1 MSKLCTAIERGR
13 SAPDDRS
20 LGAPLGR
27 AFMIVF
33 SALVSACA
41 VGPDYRQ
48 PDAAPGAQFAHA
60 VLPEFKRDGIEIAW
74 WKQFD
79 DPVLSELIDQ
89 AVSNN
94 RGLKAAEANLRV
106 ARALYLEAGLD
117 LLPTI
122 TSHANYTTTKRSFD
136 AMNRRQYAPRELE
149 LFNVGFDAFWEVDFF
164 GRIRRS
170 VEARD
175 AEVAA
180 AEADL
185 RDLLVSV
192 IAEVARNYFELRG
205 LQNQLDVAQKNAD
218 NQAATLELTQA
229 RLEAGRGTELD
240 TSRAK
245 AQLDST
251 LATIPPLQSR
261 IRQTIHRLGVLTGQL
276 PDSLSSQLSTPAPM
290 PKIPE
295 SIRIGSPSELLRRR
309 PDIRVAERNLAA
321 ATARIGVAT
330 ADLFPRV
337 TFNGTIALESR
348 TLSGLGASGTEA
360 FSVGP
365 RISWAFL
372 DLGRVLARIKAADAS
387 AEARLAN
394 YEQTVL
400 TALEE
405 TENALVN
412 YNRERT
418 RLALLMSAAAASEHA
433 HQLAHLRFEDGIEDF
448 LTVLDAER
456 RLLQDQEQ
464 LAQSETATA
473 TALIAVYKALG
484 GGWEVYAPDENA
496 VASVPASTQ
505 QASSVSVGPTAVPD
519 TPARNT
525 K

>member
-1 MSKLCTAIERGR
+1 MSIPCSSVQSERFERRDRFSGA
-13 SAPDDRS
+13 SARNVVPIII
-20 LGAPLGR
+20 A
-27 AFMIVF
+27 
-33 SALVSACA
+33 ALLSACV
-41 VGPDYRQ
+41 VGPDYTK
-48 PDAAPGAQFAHA
+48 PDAAPGAQFANA
-60 VLPEFKRDGIEIAW
+60 VLPEFKRDGIEVAW

-79 DPVLSELIDQ
+79 DPLLSELIDR

-94 RGLKAAEANLRV
+94 RDLKAAEANLRV

-122 TSHANYTTTKRSFD
+122 TSHANYTTQKRSFD
-136 AMNRRQYAPRELE
+136 AMNRRTFAPRELE

-175 AEVAA
+175 AEVDA

-192 IAEVARNYFELRG
+192 ISEVALNYFELRG

-251 LATIPPLQSR
+251 LATIPPIQTR
-261 IRQTIHRLGVLTGQL
+261 IRENIHRLGVLIGQL
-276 PDSLSSQLSTPAPM
+276 PDTLSARLSEPAPM

-295 SIRIGSPSELLRRR
+295 TIHIGAPADLMRRR

-321 ATARIGVAT
+321 ATARIGAAT

-360 FSVGP
+360 FSAGP

-372 DLGRVLARIKAADAS
+372 DLGRVRARIRAADAS
-387 AEARLAN
+387 ADATLAN

-405 TENALVN
+405 TENALVS
-412 YNRERT
+412 YNRQRA
-418 RLALLMSAAAASEHA
+418 RRGLLASAATSSERA
-433 HQLAHLRFEDGIEDF
+433 HQLAHLRFEDGITDF

-456 RLLQDQEQ
+456 RLLLDQEL
-464 LAQSETATA
+464 LAQSQTATA
-473 TALIAVYKALG
+473 TSLIAVYKALG
-484 GGWEVYAPDENA
+484 GGWEVYESGRNA
-496 VASVPASTQ
+496 VAAVPAS
-505 QASSVSVGPTAVPD
+505 
-519 TPARNT
+519 AR
-525 K
+525 

>member
-1 MSKLCTAIERGR
+1 MSIPCSSVQSERFER
-13 SAPDDRS
+13 RDRF
-20 LGAPLGR
+20 LGASARNVVPI
-27 AFMIVF
+27 MIA
-33 SALVSACA
+33 ALLSACA
-41 VGPDYRQ
+41 VGPDYTK
-48 PDAAPGAQFAHA
+48 PDAAPGAQFANA
-60 VLPEFKRDGIEIAW
+60 VLPEFKRDGIEVAW

-79 DPVLSELIDQ
+79 DPVLSDLIDR

-94 RGLKAAEANLRV
+94 RDLKAAEANLRV

-122 TSHANYTTTKRSFD
+122 TSHANYTTQKRSFD
-136 AMNRRQYAPRELE
+136 AMNRRTFAPRELE

-175 AEVAA
+175 AEVDA

-192 IAEVARNYFELRG
+192 ISEVALNYFELRG

-251 LATIPPLQSR
+251 LATIPPIQTR
-261 IRQTIHRLGVLTGQL
+261 IRENIHRLGVLIGQL
-276 PDSLSSQLSTPAPM
+276 PDTLSARLSEPAPM

-295 SIRIGSPSELLRRR
+295 TIHIGAPADLMRRR

-360 FSVGP
+360 FSAGP

-372 DLGRVLARIKAADAS
+372 DLGRVRARIRAADAS
-387 AEARLAN
+387 ADATLAN

-405 TENALVN
+405 TENALVS
-412 YNRERT
+412 YNRQRA
-418 RLALLMSAAAASEHA
+418 RRGLLASAATSSERA
-433 HQLAHLRFEDGIEDF
+433 HQLAHLRFEDGITDF

-456 RLLQDQEQ
+456 RLLLDQEL
-464 LAQSETATA
+464 LAQSQTATA
-473 TALIAVYKALG
+473 TSLIAVYKALG
-484 GGWEVYAPDENA
+484 GGWEVYESGRNA
-496 VASVPASTQ
+496 VAAVPAS
-505 QASSVSVGPTAVPD
+505 
-519 TPARNT
+519 AR
-525 K
+525 

>member
-1 MSKLCTAIERGR
+1 MRSCSATAP
-13 SAPDDRS
+13 S
-20 LGAPLGR
+20 R
-27 AFMIVF
+27 ARHAV
-33 SALVSACA
+33 ALTLLALLSACA
-41 VGPDYRQ
+41 VGPDYSK
-48 PDAAPGAQFAHA
+48 PEVAPGAQFAHA
-60 VLPEFKRDGIEIAW
+60 VLPEFKRDGIEVAW
-74 WKQFD
+74 WKQFN
-79 DPVLSELIDQ
+79 DPLLSQLIDR
-89 AVSNN
+89 AVNSNLD
-94 RGLKAAEANLRV
+94 LKAAEANLRV

-122 TSHANYTTTKRSFD
+122 TSHANYTTQKRSFD
-136 AMNRRQYAPRELE
+136 AMNRRTFAPRELE

-175 AEVAA
+175 AEVEA

-192 IAEVARNYFELRG
+192 ISEVALNYFELRG

-251 LATIPPLQSR
+251 LATIPPIQSR
-261 IRQTIHRLGVLTGQL
+261 IRETIHRLGVLVGQL
-276 PDSLSSQLSTPAPM
+276 PDSLSNNLSPPAPM
-290 PKIPE
+290 PTIPE
-295 SIRIGSPSELLRRR
+295 TIQIGAPADLMRRR

-348 TLSGLGASGTEA
+348 TLAGLGASGTEA
-360 FSVGP
+360 FSAGP

-372 DLGRVLARIKAADAS
+372 DLGRVRARIRAADAS

-400 TALEE
+400 NALEE

-412 YNRERT
+412 YNRNRA
-418 RLALLMSAAAASEHA
+418 RRALLASAATASERA
-433 HQLAHLRFEDGIEDF
+433 HELAHLRFEDGISDF

-456 RLLQDQEQ
+456 RLLLDQEQ
-464 LAQSETATA
+464 LAQSQTVTATS
-473 TALIAVYKALG
+473 LIALYKALG
-484 GGWEVYAPDENA
+484 GGWEVYEPGENS
-496 VASVPASTQ
+496 VATLPAST
-505 QASSVSVGPTAVPD
+505 
-519 TPARNT
+519 R
-525 K
+525 

>member
-1 MSKLCTAIERGR
+1 MSIPCSSVQSERFERRDRFSGA
-13 SAPDDRS
+13 SARNVVPI
-20 LGAPLGR
+20 
-27 AFMIVF
+27 MIA
-33 SALVSACA
+33 ALLSACA
-41 VGPDYRQ
+41 VGPDYTK
-48 PDAAPGAQFAHA
+48 PDAAPGAQFANA
-60 VLPEFKRDGIEIAW
+60 VLPEFKRDGIEVAW

-79 DPVLSELIDQ
+79 DPVLSDLIDR

-94 RGLKAAEANLRV
+94 RDLKAAEANLRV

-122 TSHANYTTTKRSFD
+122 TSHANYTTQKRSFD
-136 AMNRRQYAPRELE
+136 AMNRRTFAPRELE

-175 AEVAA
+175 AEVDA

-192 IAEVARNYFELRG
+192 ISEVALNYFELRG

-251 LATIPPLQSR
+251 LATIPPIQTR
-261 IRQTIHRLGVLTGQL
+261 IRENIHRLGVLIGQL
-276 PDSLSSQLSTPAPM
+276 PDTLSARLSEPAPM

-295 SIRIGSPSELLRRR
+295 TIHIGAPADLMRRR

-360 FSVGP
+360 FSAGP

-372 DLGRVLARIKAADAS
+372 DLGRVRARIRAADAS
-387 AEARLAN
+387 ADATLAN

-405 TENALVN
+405 TENALVS
-412 YNRERT
+412 YNRQRA
-418 RLALLMSAAAASEHA
+418 RRGLLASAATSSERA
-433 HQLAHLRFEDGIEDF
+433 HQLAHLRFEDGITDF

-456 RLLQDQEQ
+456 RLLLDQEL
-464 LAQSETATA
+464 LAQSQTATA
-473 TALIAVYKALG
+473 TSLIAVYKALG
-484 GGWEVYAPDENA
+484 GGWEVYESGRNA
-496 VASVPASTQ
+496 VAAVPAS
-505 QASSVSVGPTAVPD
+505 
-519 TPARNT
+519 AR
-525 K
+525 

>member
-1 MSKLCTAIERGR
+1 MGA
-13 SAPDDRS
+13 SARNVVPI
-20 LGAPLGR
+20 
-27 AFMIVF
+27 MIA
-33 SALVSACA
+33 ALLSACA
-41 VGPDYRQ
+41 VGPDYTK
-48 PDAAPGAQFAHA
+48 PDAAPGAQFANA
-60 VLPEFKRDGIEIAW
+60 VLPEFKRDGIEVAW

-79 DPVLSELIDQ
+79 DPVLSDLIDR

-94 RGLKAAEANLRV
+94 RDLKAAEANLRV

-122 TSHANYTTTKRSFD
+122 TSHANYTTQKRSFD
-136 AMNRRQYAPRELE
+136 AMNRRTFAPRELE

-175 AEVAA
+175 AEVDA

-192 IAEVARNYFELRG
+192 ISEVALNYFELRG

-251 LATIPPLQSR
+251 LATIPPIQTR
-261 IRQTIHRLGVLTGQL
+261 IRENIHRLGVLIGQL
-276 PDSLSSQLSTPAPM
+276 PDTLSARLSEPAPM

-295 SIRIGSPSELLRRR
+295 TIHIGAPADLMRRR

-360 FSVGP
+360 FSAGP

-372 DLGRVLARIKAADAS
+372 DLGRVRARIRAADAS
-387 AEARLAN
+387 ADATLAN

-405 TENALVN
+405 TENALVS
-412 YNRERT
+412 YNRQRA
-418 RLALLMSAAAASEHA
+418 RRGLLASAATSSERA
-433 HQLAHLRFEDGIEDF
+433 HQLAHLRFEDGITDF

-456 RLLQDQEQ
+456 RLLLDQEL
-464 LAQSETATA
+464 LAQSQTATA
-473 TALIAVYKALG
+473 TSLIAVYKALG
-484 GGWEVYAPDENA
+484 GGWEVYESGRNA
-496 VASVPASTQ
+496 VAAVPAS
-505 QASSVSVGPTAVPD
+505 
-519 TPARNT
+519 AR
-525 K
+525 

>member
-1 MSKLCTAIERGR
+1 MSIPCSSVQSERFERRDRFSGA
-13 SAPDDRS
+13 SARNVVPI
-20 LGAPLGR
+20 
-27 AFMIVF
+27 MIA
-33 SALVSACA
+33 ALLSACA
-41 VGPDYRQ
+41 VGPDYTK
-48 PDAAPGAQFAHA
+48 PDAAPGAQFANA
-60 VLPEFKRDGIEIAW
+60 VLPEFKRDGIEVAW

-79 DPVLSELIDQ
+79 DPVLSDLIDR

-94 RGLKAAEANLRV
+94 RDLKAAEANLRV

-122 TSHANYTTTKRSFD
+122 TSHANYTTQKRSFD
-136 AMNRRQYAPRELE
+136 AMNRRTFAPRELE

-164 GRIRRS
+164 GRIRRG

-175 AEVAA
+175 AEVDA

-192 IAEVARNYFELRG
+192 ISEVALNYFELRG

-251 LATIPPLQSR
+251 LATIPPIQTR
-261 IRQTIHRLGVLTGQL
+261 IRENIHRLGVLIGQL
-276 PDSLSSQLSTPAPM
+276 PDTLSARLSEPAPM

-295 SIRIGSPSELLRRR
+295 TIHIGAPADLMRRR

-360 FSVGP
+360 FSAGP

-372 DLGRVLARIKAADAS
+372 DLGRVRARIRAADAS
-387 AEARLAN
+387 ADATLAN

-405 TENALVN
+405 TENALVS
-412 YNRERT
+412 YNRQRA
-418 RLALLMSAAAASEHA
+418 RRGLLASAATSSERA
-433 HQLAHLRFEDGIEDF
+433 HQLAHLRFEDGITDF

-456 RLLQDQEQ
+456 RLLLDQEL
-464 LAQSETATA
+464 LAQSQTATA
-473 TALIAVYKALG
+473 TSLIAVYKALG
-484 GGWEVYAPDENA
+484 GGWEVYESGRNA
-496 VASVPASTQ
+496 VAAVPAS
-505 QASSVSVGPTAVPD
+505 
-519 TPARNT
+519 AR
-525 K
+525 

>member
-1 MSKLCTAIERGR
+1 MSIPCSSVQSERFERRDRFSGA
-13 SAPDDRS
+13 SARNVVPI
-20 LGAPLGR
+20 
-27 AFMIVF
+27 MIA
-33 SALVSACA
+33 ALLSACA
-41 VGPDYRQ
+41 VGPDYTK
-48 PDAAPGAQFAHA
+48 PDAAPGAQFANA
-60 VLPEFKRDGIEIAW
+60 VLPEFKRDGIEVAW

-79 DPVLSELIDQ
+79 DPLLSELIDR

-94 RGLKAAEANLRV
+94 RDLKAAEANLRV

-122 TSHANYTTTKRSFD
+122 TSHANYTTQKRSFD
-136 AMNRRQYAPRELE
+136 AMNRRTFAPRELE

-175 AEVAA
+175 AEVDA

-192 IAEVARNYFELRG
+192 ISEVALNYFELRG

-251 LATIPPLQSR
+251 LATIPPIQTR
-261 IRQTIHRLGVLTGQL
+261 IRENIHRLGVLIGQL
-276 PDSLSSQLSTPAPM
+276 PDTLSARLSEPAPM

-295 SIRIGSPSELLRRR
+295 TIHIGAPADLMRRR

-360 FSVGP
+360 FSAGP

-372 DLGRVLARIKAADAS
+372 DLGRVRARIRAADAS
-387 AEARLAN
+387 ADATLAN

-405 TENALVN
+405 TENALVS
-412 YNRERT
+412 YNRQRA
-418 RLALLMSAAAASEHA
+418 RRGLLASAATSSERA
-433 HQLAHLRFEDGIEDF
+433 HQLAHLRFEDGITDF

-456 RLLQDQEQ
+456 RLLLDQEL
-464 LAQSETATA
+464 LAQSQTATA
-473 TALIAVYKALG
+473 TSLIAVYKALG
-484 GGWEVYAPDENA
+484 GGWEVYESGRNA
-496 VASVPASTQ
+496 VAAVPAS
-505 QASSVSVGPTAVPD
+505 
-519 TPARNT
+519 AR
-525 K
+525 

>member
-1 MSKLCTAIERGR
+1 MSIPCSSVQSERFERRDRFSGA
-13 SAPDDRS
+13 SARNVVPIMV
-20 LGAPLGR
+20 A
-27 AFMIVF
+27 
-33 SALVSACA
+33 ALLSACA
-41 VGPDYRQ
+41 VGPDYTK
-48 PDAAPGAQFAHA
+48 PDAAPGAQFANA
-60 VLPEFKRDGIEIAW
+60 VLPEFKRDGIEVAW

-79 DPVLSELIDQ
+79 DPLLSELIDR

-94 RGLKAAEANLRV
+94 RDLKAAEANLRV

-122 TSHANYTTTKRSFD
+122 TSHANYTTQKRSFD
-136 AMNRRQYAPRELE
+136 AMNRRTFAPRELE

-175 AEVAA
+175 AEVDA

-192 IAEVARNYFELRG
+192 ISEVALNYFELRG

-251 LATIPPLQSR
+251 LATIPPIQTR
-261 IRQTIHRLGVLTGQL
+261 IRENIHRLGVLIGQL
-276 PDSLSSQLSTPAPM
+276 PDTLSARLSEPAPM

-295 SIRIGSPSELLRRR
+295 TIHIGAPADLMRRR

-360 FSVGP
+360 FSAGP

-372 DLGRVLARIKAADAS
+372 DLGRVRARIRAADAS
-387 AEARLAN
+387 ADATLAN

-405 TENALVN
+405 TENALVS
-412 YNRERT
+412 YNRQRA
-418 RLALLMSAAAASEHA
+418 RRGLLASAATSSERA
-433 HQLAHLRFEDGIEDF
+433 HQLAHLRFEDGITDF

-456 RLLQDQEQ
+456 RLLLDQEL
-464 LAQSETATA
+464 LAQSQTATA
-473 TALIAVYKALG
+473 TSLIAVYKALG
-484 GGWEVYAPDENA
+484 GGWEVYESGRNA
-496 VASVPASTQ
+496 VAAVPAS
-505 QASSVSVGPTAVPD
+505 
-519 TPARNT
+519 AR
-525 K
+525 

>member
-1 MSKLCTAIERGR
+1 MSIPYFSVQSERFER
-13 SAPDDRS
+13 RDRS
-20 LGAPLGR
+20 SGA
-27 AFMIVF
+27 
-33 SALVSACA
+33 SARNVVPIMVAAVLSACA
-41 VGPDYRQ
+41 VGPDYTK
-48 PDAAPGAQFAHA
+48 PDAAPGARFANA
-60 VLPEFKRDGIEIAW
+60 VLPEFKRDGIEVAW

-79 DPVLSELIDQ
+79 DPLLSELIDR

-94 RGLKAAEANLRV
+94 RDLKAAEANLRV

-122 TSHANYTTTKRSFD
+122 TNHANYTTQKRSFD
-136 AMNRRQYAPRELE
+136 AMNRRTFAPRELE

-175 AEVAA
+175 AEVEA

-192 IAEVARNYFELRG
+192 ISEVALNYFELRG

-229 RLEAGRGTELD
+229 RLEGGRGTELD

-251 LATIPPLQSR
+251 LATIPPIQTR
-261 IRQTIHRLGVLTGQL
+261 IRENIHRLGVLIGQL
-276 PDSLSSQLSTPAPM
+276 PDALSARLSEPAPM

-295 SIRIGSPSELLRRR
+295 TIHIGAPADLMRRR

-360 FSVGP
+360 FSAGP

-372 DLGRVLARIKAADAS
+372 DLGRVRARIRAADAS
-387 AEARLAN
+387 ADATLAN

-405 TENALVN
+405 TENALVS
-412 YNRERT
+412 YNRQRA
-418 RLALLMSAAAASEHA
+418 RRGLLASAATSSERA
-433 HQLAHLRFEDGIEDF
+433 HQLAHLRFEDGITDF

-456 RLLQDQEQ
+456 RLLLDQEL
-464 LAQSETATA
+464 LAQSQTATA
-473 TALIAVYKALG
+473 TSLIAVYKALG
-484 GGWEVYAPDENA
+484 GGWEVYESGRNA
-496 VASVPASTQ
+496 VAAVPAS
-505 QASSVSVGPTAVPD
+505 
-519 TPARNT
+519 AR
-525 K
+525 

>member
-1 MSKLCTAIERGR
+1 MSIPCSSVQSERFERRDRFSGA
-13 SAPDDRS
+13 SARNVVPIMV
-20 LGAPLGR
+20 A
-27 AFMIVF
+27 
-33 SALVSACA
+33 ALLSACA
-41 VGPDYRQ
+41 VGPDYTK
-48 PDAAPGAQFAHA
+48 PDAAPGAQFANA
-60 VLPEFKRDGIEIAW
+60 VLPEFKRDGIEVAW

-79 DPVLSELIDQ
+79 DPLLSELIDR

-94 RGLKAAEANLRV
+94 RDLKAAEANLRV

-122 TSHANYTTTKRSFD
+122 TSHANYTAQKRSFD
-136 AMNRRQYAPRELE
+136 AMNRRTFAPRELE

-175 AEVAA
+175 AEVDA

-192 IAEVARNYFELRG
+192 ISEVALNYFELRG

-251 LATIPPLQSR
+251 LATIPPIQTR
-261 IRQTIHRLGVLTGQL
+261 IRENIHRLGVLIGQL
-276 PDSLSSQLSTPAPM
+276 PDTLSARLSEPAPM

-295 SIRIGSPSELLRRR
+295 TIHIGAPADLMRRR

-360 FSVGP
+360 FSAGP

-372 DLGRVLARIKAADAS
+372 DLGRVRARIRAADAS
-387 AEARLAN
+387 ADATLAN

-405 TENALVN
+405 TENALVS
-412 YNRERT
+412 YNRQRA
-418 RLALLMSAAAASEHA
+418 RRGLLASAATSSERA
-433 HQLAHLRFEDGIEDF
+433 HQLAHLRFEDGITDF

-456 RLLQDQEQ
+456 RLLLDQEL
-464 LAQSETATA
+464 LAQSQTATA
-473 TALIAVYKALG
+473 TSLIAVYKALG
-484 GGWEVYAPDENA
+484 GGWEVYESGRNA
-496 VASVPASTQ
+496 VAAVPAS
-505 QASSVSVGPTAVPD
+505 
-519 TPARNT
+519 AR
-525 K
+525 